1 MEITTTTHDGAPVLL
16 PAGKVDTTS
25 SADPEYTTNQ
35 QIGQGNRKLLINF
48 SCVTSIS
55 SEELRILPAT
65 AKKLRNGDDWYS
77 LCCLCAEVNKV
88 LKLARFTSIF
98 SFNQSEGEALA
109 R

>member
-1 MEITTTTHDGAPVLL
+1 MEITTATHDGAPVLM
-16 PAGKVDTTS
+16 PAGRVDTTS
-25 SADPEYTTNQ
+25 SADPECTTNQ

-48 SCVTSIS
+48 SGVTSIS
-55 SEELRILPAT
+55 GEDLRVLPAT
-65 AKKLRNGDDWYS
+65 AKKLRNGDDRYS

-98 SFNQSEGEALA
+98 SVNQSEGEALA